1 MRMPVA
7 LLTLVL
13 SACATQGPALQSCT
27 TPVDSATAQPA
38 WSDHPTATGVRI
50 QYLAGHP
57 REPGFFVYRLFFPA
71 GFRLAPHTHSA
82 ALHSTVLC
90 GSLLL
95 GRGAHEDP
103 ALESRHAPGAFNAFA
118 AGTPHW
124 ERVESD
130 TILQV
135 SGIGPVTT
143 TPVAPP

>member
-1 MRMPVA
+1 MRRLVA
-7 LLTLVL
+7 LLTLLL
-13 SACATQGPALQSCT
+13 SACATTGPAPQSCAMRARS
-27 TPVDSATAQPA
+27 SADQPA

-57 REPGFFVYRLFFPA
+57 REQGFFVYRLYFPA
-71 GFRLAPHTHSA
+71 GFRLAPHTHST

-90 GSLLL
+90 GGLLL
-95 GRGAHEDP
+95 GRGAQEDP
-103 ALESRHAPGAFNAFA
+103 ARESRHAPGAFNVFP

-124 ERVESD
+124 ERVETD

-143 TPVAPP
+143 TPVPSP